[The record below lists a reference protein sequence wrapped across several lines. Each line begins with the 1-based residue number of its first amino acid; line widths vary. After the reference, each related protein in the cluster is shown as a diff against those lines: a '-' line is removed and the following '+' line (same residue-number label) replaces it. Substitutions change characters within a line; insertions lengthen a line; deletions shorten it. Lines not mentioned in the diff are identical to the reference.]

1 MEVLGQRFLTNP
13 VLGPLYSRYVEE
25 MGLRGDERV
34 LDYGSGS
41 GAAARHLAKRLEA
54 GGGRLTCMDVSARWQ
69 AAIRKVLRGY
79 SNVEYRCGDVREMG
93 LPEASFDVVLVHWML
108 HDVPP
113 QDRPSIVAELA
124 RLLRPGGRLFSRE
137 PTGARHG
144 MPAAQARELFA
155 AAGLTET
162 LATES
167 KTAPARRVL
176 PRGLEQAGG
185 LTPAA
190 ARPGRD
196 PARDAPARC
205 GRPAP
210 YARKPA
216 RFAGFSTSTSRGLA
230 RDPPDSGSGISTTN
244 ERGWTFRGLPLKSRQ
259 TTGCCCVT
267 QWMLPSAFVNSRVG
281 TGTTGRPG
289 KRRARMSRASSSAG
303 SPNAGMMTAP
313 FAM

>member
-1 MEVLGQRFLTNP
+1 MSAAGAAPPPEPGRLEVLGQRFLTNP
-13 VLGPLYSRYVEE
+13 LLGPLYGRYVQD

-54 GGGRLTCMDVSARWQ
+54 RGGRLTCMDVSERWQ

-144 MPAAQARELFA
+144 MPAAQARELFV

-162 LATES
+162 LASEGRIRLLGEYYR
-167 KTAPARRVL
+167 AVWV
-176 PRGLEQAGG
+176 
-185 LTPAA
+185 
-190 ARPGRD
+190 RP
-196 PARDAPARC
+196 
-205 GRPAP
+205 
-210 YARKPA
+210 
-216 RFAGFSTSTSRGLA
+216 
-230 RDPPDSGSGISTTN
+230 
-244 ERGWTFRGLPLKSRQ
+244 
-259 TTGCCCVT
+259 
-267 QWMLPSAFVNSRVG
+267 VG
-281 TGTTGRPG
+281 
-289 KRRARMSRASSSAG
+289 
-303 SPNAGMMTAP
+303 
-313 FAM
+313 